1 MSCMM
6 LILVPAA
13 SVNIGALTDVNQIT
27 NLSFEN
33 HTGKAEEVFN
43 FPVDQVLHQPQ
54 AIVNNTNLFIEWLY
68 WTGSLKDLETEDLY
82 GIQYT
87 LFQMNIQPG
96 LIGYSNH
103 VAVSNVY
110 NSEHPSYGYSTLP
123 DQANITNG
131 TDNNM
136 GTYWRYSDNQ
146 TTLTYWK
153 DLDNWNIVTQ
163 GNVSK
168 GSGNEQNIS
177 INLTIA
183 NDKADYYL
191 QTPNGIN
198 DQGACLGIG
207 SEDMAGKSYYYS
219 HPAMNTTGV
228 LTIDGRKIN
237 VSGDSW
243 FDHQW
248 GGFGKCFP
256 AWDWFSLRLDNSSYV
271 MLYNL
276 KDQFSN
282 DILSQRR
289 LTYMDSEGNV
299 AWWHG
304 ENAYNFTAV
313 RWWKSDQRGT
323 RYPLDWILAT
333 PVGKFALEPY
343 FDEQAMDV
351 AGSPIKYWEGIVRV
365 RAGDLNGEQIGKGYM
380 ELTGYVPLVQSMN

>member
-1 MSCMM
+1 MSISKILNSRSVEYSIQESMKMKSKSRKSYLSLTHLVMSCMM

-13 SVNIGALTDVNQIT
+13 SVNIGALTDVNQIN

-33 HTGKAEEVFN
+33 HTSKAEEVFN

-54 AIVNNTNLFIEWLY
+54 AIVNNTSLFIEWLY
-68 WTGSLKDLETEDLY
+68 WTGSLKDLETGDLY

-87 LFQMNIQPG
+87 LFQMNILPG

-153 DLDNWNIVTQ
+153 DLDTWNIVTQ

-177 INLTIA
+177 INLTLA

-191 QTPNGIN
+191 QTPTGIN
-198 DQGACLGIG
+198 DQGVCLGIG

-219 HPAMNTTGV
+219 TSCDEHYRN
-228 LTIDGRKIN
+228 
-237 VSGDSW
+237 S
-243 FDHQW
+243 DHRW
-248 GGFGKCFP
+248 T
-256 AWDWFSLRLDNSSYV
+256 
-271 MLYNL
+271 
-276 KDQFSN
+276 KDQC
-282 DILSQRR
+282 QWR
-289 LTYMDSEGNV
+289 
-299 AWWHG
+299 
-304 ENAYNFTAV
+304 
-313 RWWKSDQRGT
+313 
-323 RYPLDWILAT
+323 
-333 PVGKFALEPY
+333 
-343 FDEQAMDV
+343 
-351 AGSPIKYWEGIVRV
+351 
-365 RAGDLNGEQIGKGYM
+365 
-380 ELTGYVPLVQSMN
+380 